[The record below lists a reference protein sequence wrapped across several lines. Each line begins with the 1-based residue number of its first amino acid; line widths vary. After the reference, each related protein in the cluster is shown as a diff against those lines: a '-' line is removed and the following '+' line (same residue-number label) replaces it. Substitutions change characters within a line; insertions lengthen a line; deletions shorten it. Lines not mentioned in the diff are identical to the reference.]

1 MPMLATA
8 YALHF
13 AKNQL
18 VDMYCEMKR
27 SKDEELIADV
37 HSLSAGETAALAMLL
52 NQLMMCQLKVVIS
65 KYDCAVSV

>member
-1 MPMLATA
+1 MLATA

-27 SKDEELIADV
+27 SKDDELIADV
-37 HSLSAGETAALAMLL
+37 HSFSAGAGLFSHLHAH
-52 NQLMMCQLKVVIS
+52 
-65 KYDCAVSV
+65 